1 MSTAF
6 GTRQTLPNLI
16 ISLWL
21 LGFTQIIGYG
31 TLYYGLAIIAEDMA
45 TTLGWP
51 VSWIFGAFSLALLA
65 GAVIAPAVGRRID
78 QHGAAKVMA
87 LGSVA
92 AAVSLI
98 ITASAPN
105 PLVFVIGL
113 VAMQLASTLVLY
125 DAAFAHLVEVSGPAS
140 PRLITYLTLIA
151 GFSSTI
157 FWPLTQTLS
166 EWFSWR
172 EILAIFAAMNV
183 AICFPVHLW
192 LARSGTGSLCN
203 LPLQTGVDLP
213 TLDASPLP
221 DHLERRGL
229 FLVTW
234 GFALSGFLLMA
245 ILAQMVPLLSAI
257 GLGSASVMVAAL
269 FGPAQVLIRFVNMV
283 LGTERYPL
291 AVTLLVAVLL
301 PIAALLLAASAPWI
315 FGAVIFALML
325 GFASGLKSIVQGT
338 LPLTLFGAAGYA
350 TRLGKMAAVRLV
362 LAALAPFVLAHLLE
376 VLGPRLA
383 LASLALFGVAGLVA
397 FLEVARLRHR
407 TKHRGAIPTT

>member
-113 VAMQLASTLVLY
+113 VAMQLATTLVLY

-157 FWPLTQTLS
+157 FWPLTQTLN

-192 LARSGTGSLCN
+192 LARSGTGSFCN

-221 DHLERRGL
+221 DHLEQRGL

-245 ILAQMVPLLSAI
+245 ILAQMVPLLSAM
-257 GLGSASVMVAAL
+257 GFGSASVMVAAL

-291 AVTLLVAVLL
+291 AVNHPSCCRSPADSCPVARGIGPVDVRGSDLRPDPRL
-301 PIAALLLAASAPWI
+301 CL
-315 FGAVIFALML
+315 GAEEHR
-325 GFASGLKSIVQGT
+325 
-338 LPLTLFGAAGYA
+338 AGHTA
-350 TRLGKMAAVRLV
+350 TRPLR
-362 LAALAPFVLAHLLE
+362 
-376 VLGPRLA
+376 RN
-383 LASLALFGVAGLVA
+383 
-397 FLEVARLRHR
+397 RLRHAIGQDGR
-407 TKHRGAIPTT
+407 SSTGSRGTSALCAGPSSRGAGTWARPG

>member
-1 MSTAF
+1 
-6 GTRQTLPNLI
+6 
-16 ISLWL
+16 
-21 LGFTQIIGYG
+21 
-31 TLYYGLAIIAEDMA
+31 
-45 TTLGWP
+45 
-51 VSWIFGAFSLALLA
+51 
-65 GAVIAPAVGRRID
+65 
-78 QHGAAKVMA
+78 
-87 LGSVA
+87 
-92 AAVSLI
+92 
-98 ITASAPN
+98 
-105 PLVFVIGL
+105 
-113 VAMQLASTLVLY
+113 
-125 DAAFAHLVEVSGPAS
+125 
-140 PRLITYLTLIA
+140 
-151 GFSSTI
+151 
-157 FWPLTQTLS
+157 
-166 EWFSWR
+166 
-172 EILAIFAAMNV
+172 MNV

-192 LARSGTGSLCN
+192 LARSGTGSFCN

-245 ILAQMVPLLSAI
+245 ILAQMVPLLSAM
-257 GLGSASVMVAAL
+257 GFGSASVMVAAL

-301 PIAALLLAASAPWI
+301 PTAALLLAASAPWM
-315 FGAVIFALML
+315 FGAVIFALIL

-338 LPLTLFGAAGYA
+338 LPLALFGAAGYA

-376 VLGPRLA
+376 VLGPGLA

-407 TKHRGAIPTT
+407 TKHRGAIPPT